1 MSAQFQHLQHTLYS
15 ELKKLLASTA
25 PVKIPGGQSLPIDV
39 ELVQAWVLTTTFEFI
54 RMNHYEACLSAAQ
67 AFRLAQLMGLHR
79 VDVLNNLAPINE
91 KDFIIIEEKRRVFW
105 MAFTLEI
112 LLSIHNNLPLVVNEH
127 MVS

>member
-1 MSAQFQHLQHTLYS
+1 
-15 ELKKLLASTA
+15 
-25 PVKIPGGQSLPIDV
+25 
-39 ELVQAWVLTTTFEFI
+39 
-54 RMNHYEACLSAAQ
+54 
-67 AFRLAQLMGLHR
+67 LMGLHR